1 MTILNHG
8 ISNFQI
14 FCIWFCL
21 WKMIVSK
28 SHEIL
33 FLDLISDPTQFAFHQ
48 QQNLTEELIIPKV
61 ASVNSAVRIDFGRNK
76 KDGGNL
82 AKSQNHR
89 KVIWLCLGI
98 IACLLMFALCQI
110 GHFTW
115 ISLPLAG
122 KPRAVFFLFF
132 LFHFC
137 APLHP
142 PKETALM
149 NISVCS

>member
-1 MTILNHG
+1 
-8 ISNFQI
+8 
-14 FCIWFCL
+14 
-21 WKMIVSK
+21 MIVSK

-89 KVIWLCLGI
+89 KVI
-98 IACLLMFALCQI
+98 
-110 GHFTW
+110 
-115 ISLPLAG
+115 
-122 KPRAVFFLFF
+122 
-132 LFHFC
+132 
-137 APLHP
+137 
-142 PKETALM
+142 
-149 NISVCS
+149 